1 MGKTTA
7 SSVCVKKFS
16 YIFNSQDT
24 KKKKKVEENLV
35 FLHDRKTTT
44 KLIVFFV
51 KEGNNVQ
58 KNKFC

>member
-16 YIFNSQDT
+16 YIFNSQD
-24 KKKKKVEENLV
+24 KKKVEENLV

-44 KLIVFFV
+44 KLIVF
-51 KEGNNVQ
+51 
-58 KNKFC
+58 

>member
-16 YIFNSQDT
+16 YIFNSQD
-24 KKKKKVEENLV
+24 KKKKVEENLV

-44 KLIVFFV
+44 KLIVF
-51 KEGNNVQ
+51 
-58 KNKFC
+58 

>member
-24 KKKKKVEENLV
+24 KKIFLKKVEEKLV

-44 KLIVFFV
+44 KLIVF
-51 KEGNNVQ
+51 
-58 KNKFC
+58 

>member
-24 KKKKKVEENLV
+24 KKKVEENLV

-44 KLIVFFV
+44 KLIVFLV
-51 KEGNNVQ
+51 KERNNVQ

>member
-44 KLIVFFV
+44 KLIVFL
-51 KEGNNVQ
+51 
-58 KNKFC
+58 